1 MMRENRQTL
10 VPRRSNTA
18 VVEKIKQYIHEGNIR
33 RVVVTREERTVAQ
46 LPLTVAV
53 IGAVVAPGLAMVLA
67 LAALFTRSTIHMEVT
82 ETAEQP
88 LTEMPA

>member
-10 VPRRSNTA
+10 VPRRSYTT
-18 VVEKIKQYIHEGNIR
+18 VIEKIKQFIHEGNIR

-46 LPLTVAV
+46 VPLTVAV
-53 IGAVVAPGLAMVLA
+53 IGAVVAPGLAIVLA
-67 LAALFTRSTIHMEVT
+67 LAALLTHSSIRMEVT